1 MRIWGFLLVCFSG
14 LITLAM
20 AGVGLDHAE
29 MIERMKIRFMS

>member
-20 AGVGLDHAE
+20 AGVDSEHVE